1 MNRNDPAVLDLLAA
15 EFVLGPMTG
24 AARRHFA
31 SRLAAD
37 PFVARRV
44 RGWEERLAGLAF
56 QAEPVTPAPA
66 VWNAIERR
74 IGPAPQGR
82 WRALV
87 AAVVAVTV
95 IGLGW
100 YLWQEQRVAPP
111 PQAQALIADAAGQA
125 LWQVAFAADGE
136 HVEVTAIGD
145 FRHPDSRSLELW
157 ALPPDAAPVSLGLM
171 PAEGSRRLAIDD
183 RQRAALGI
191 APNVAVSDEPLGGS
205 PTGAPT
211 GAVLFVAE
219 LARG

>member
-1 MNRNDPAVLDLLAA
+1 MNRNEPAVLDLLAA
-15 EFVLGPMTG
+15 EFVLGTMTG
-24 AARRHFA
+24 AARRRFA
-31 SRLAAD
+31 RWLADD

-44 RGWEERLAGLAF
+44 RGWEERLVGLAF
-56 QAEPVTPAPA
+56 RVEPVAPAPA
-66 VWNAIERR
+66 VWASIERR
-74 IGPAPQGR
+74 IGAVPQGR

-87 AAVVAVTV
+87 AAAVAVTV

-100 YLWQEQRVAPP
+100 YLWQDARIAP

-136 HVEVTAIGD
+136 HVEVTALGD
-145 FRHPDSRSLELW
+145 FDHPDTRSLELW

-171 PAEGSRRLAIDD
+171 PAQGSARLAIDE

-191 APNVAVSDEPLGGS
+191 AANVAVSDEPRGGS

-211 GAVLFVAE
+211 GPVLFVAA

>member
-1 MNRNDPAVLDLLAA
+1 MNRNEPAVLDLLAA
-15 EFVLGPMTG
+15 EFVLGTMTG
-24 AARRHFA
+24 AARRRFA
-31 SRLAAD
+31 RWLAAD

-56 QAEPVTPAPA
+56 QAVPVTPAPA
-66 VWNAIERR
+66 VWEAIERR

-82 WRALV
+82 WRALA

-100 YLWQEQRVAPP
+100 YLWQGQPVAP
-111 PQAQALIADAAGQA
+111 PQAQALIADATGQA

-157 ALPPDAAPVSLGLM
+157 ALPPEAAPVSLGLM
-171 PAEGSRRLAIDD
+171 PAQGSKRLAIDD

-191 APNVAVSDEPLGGS
+191 AANVAVSDEPLGGS

-211 GAVLFVAE
+211 GAVLFVAA

>member
-1 MNRNDPAVLDLLAA
+1 MNRNEPAVLDLLAA
-15 EFVLGPMTG
+15 EFVLGTMTG
-24 AARRHFA
+24 AARRRFA
-31 SRLAAD
+31 RWLAAD

-56 QAEPVTPAPA
+56 QAVPVTPAPA
-66 VWNAIERR
+66 VWEAIERR

-82 WRALV
+82 WRALA

-100 YLWQEQRVAPP
+100 YLWQGQLVAP
-111 PQAQALIADAAGQA
+111 PQAQALIADATGQA

-157 ALPPDAAPVSLGLM
+157 ALPPEAAPVSLGLM
-171 PAEGSRRLAIDD
+171 PAQGSKRLAIDD

-191 APNVAVSDEPLGGS
+191 AANVAVSDEPFGGS

-211 GAVLFVAE
+211 GAVLFVAA